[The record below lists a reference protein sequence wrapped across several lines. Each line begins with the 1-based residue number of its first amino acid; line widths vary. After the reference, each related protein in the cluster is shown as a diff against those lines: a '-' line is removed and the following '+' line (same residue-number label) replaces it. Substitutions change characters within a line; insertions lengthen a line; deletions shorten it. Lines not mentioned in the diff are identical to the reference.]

1 MLIAK
6 NIKNKT
12 MYNMRE
18 LHLSLFLA
26 TIFTSSIIIEIQ
38 LRVVVL
44 AKLDRIFNQ
53 LKIFF
58 LRNPNIFM
66 RITLHY
72 FSSSNIYE
80 CLKYCNCN
88 SIIINGKII
97 NITIKSSF
105 FHSIYWPIF
114 WDVSKTMEM
123 LLFQSLLF

>member
-44 AKLDRIFNQ
+44 TKLDRIVNK

-58 LRNPNIFM
+58 LRNANIFM
-66 RITLHY
+66 RSTLHY

-80 CLKYCNCN
+80 CLKYRQLQQHHN
-88 SIIINGKII
+88 
-97 NITIKSSF
+97 
-105 FHSIYWPIF
+105 
-114 WDVSKTMEM
+114 
-123 LLFQSLLF
+123 QR